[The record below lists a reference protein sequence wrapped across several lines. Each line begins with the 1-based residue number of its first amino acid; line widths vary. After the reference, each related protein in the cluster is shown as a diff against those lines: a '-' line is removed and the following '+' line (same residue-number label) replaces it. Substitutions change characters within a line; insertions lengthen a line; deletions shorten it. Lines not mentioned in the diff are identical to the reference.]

1 MVEPIWRGP
10 PKCHVDLYIDDTG
23 FDVLYQD
30 AKACAKKAYLVWQ
43 RVKSKL
49 DDAKLPLSAGKS
61 VWICSNTTAEK
72 ELNKLLKEGDPQV
85 QSLVKDLGV
94 DSTWGRRRRLAT
106 HKARF
111 SKGQQRQKRLV
122 QLAPTQ
128 HAKTKAC
135 KQSVFGAALYGHM
148 AMGLAPK
155 RLKWIRHQHAAVLGR
170 MNLGSTEAV
179 IEQASYKHDDP
190 AFTIMNQHFRFMH
203 KLLVAWTQ
211 SPLTELEVAF
221 NHWMTRIKHHKEP
234 WRIVVGPF
242 GAAACYLKA
251 LGWKASSLTKWQAGE
266 EQFDLLDRGSM
277 HLLSLRLKKTCDPW
291 RWKALACGENGQTL
305 QEGIEWQ
312 APRKALKQCK
322 GVKNKAL
329 VAVWQ
334 GAIRHGKG
342 AWCTRC
348 NQEATLQHVLWECSW
363 WESHLEEPAEFARFR
378 AQYPDPS
385 LWLRGLGPVQ
395 ARPATYQQV
404 LVEEGVFCQALV
416 EDQELLFATDGSP
429 GASQDARFQVLTW
442 GVVAFVKTD
451 TTIRVVGRAV
461 GPVSGEQTV
470 FRAETTALL
479 YVARKTSGETDVT
492 LDCKGVP
499 QILKRPPGWKSEDL
513 FQELR
518 EHSERLQLT
527 WINSHL
533 SRAAF
538 EGKFGAENWW
548 RWQAN
553 QEVDRLVQDAANQ
566 RRDLEWEQR
575 VLIKDEAVVQINLL
589 LASRAQ
595 HIFQSDKDEGP
606 QVVFPAELQDGN
618 SQAPGEKRKSGPK
631 AKQHGVPGKRRM
643 PKVGDKPAQEKAK
656 PRAGEPNKRQQ
667 LEALLAGTGPDTGHT
682 WVEGHRSR
690 DNLCIRCST
699 CGFFVE
705 QVDSKVS
712 FDKKVRH
719 TCEWREPSAP
729 QMGEHPSH
737 QMINGGR
744 MWLCRRCG
752 LRQWVGMVQLASGLA
767 KQCKQIYTGKDQW
780 IVGCIKKSAPK
791 KEGFFMSQGLLRKDP
806 RKEAHGS
813 LGGSN
818 QAPNHTGDGNGDET
832 MLDDAASGVGVALNQ
847 ITRKAPKLPE
857 VGEVRPATDHP
868 NRSQGDDSESCKGP
882 EGGGREAGGENP
894 LDPAATDKP
903 LGPQVNNEAPK
914 SKAKPKAKGRA
925 KATSEEKGR
934 QTKLKF

>member
-1 MVEPIWRGP
+1 MW
-10 PKCHVDLYIDDTG
+10 
-23 FDVLYQD
+23 
-30 AKACAKKAYLVWQ
+30 W
-43 RVKSKL
+43 
-49 DDAKLPLSAGKS
+49 
-61 VWICSNTTAEK
+61 
-72 ELNKLLKEGDPQV
+72 
-85 QSLVKDLGV
+85 
-94 DSTWGRRRRLAT
+94 
-106 HKARF
+106 
-111 SKGQQRQKRLV
+111 
-122 QLAPTQ
+122 
-128 HAKTKAC
+128 
-135 KQSVFGAALYGHM
+135 
-148 AMGLAPK
+148 
-155 RLKWIRHQHAAVLGR
+155 
-170 MNLGSTEAV
+170 
-179 IEQASYKHDDP
+179 
-190 AFTIMNQHFRFMH
+190 AF
-203 KLLVAWTQ
+203 W
-211 SPLTELEVAF
+211 
-221 NHWMTRIKHHKEP
+221 
-234 WRIVVGPF
+234 
-242 GAAACYLKA
+242 AAACYLKA

-266 EQFDLLDRGSM
+266 EKFDLLDRGSM
-277 HLLSLRLKKTCDPW
+277 HLLSLRLKKTCDQW

-363 WESHLEEPAEFARFR
+363 WKSHLVEPAEFARFR
-378 AQYPDPS
+378 VQYPDPS

-451 TTIRVVGRAV
+451 TAIRVVGRAV

-499 QILKRPPGWKSEDL
+499 QILERPPGWKSEDL

-538 EGKFGAENWW
+538 EEKFGAENWW

-566 RRDLEWEQR
+566 RRDLDWEQR

-618 SQAPGEKRKSGPK
+618 RQTPGEKRKSDPK
-631 AKQHGVPGKRRM
+631 VKKHGVPGKRRM
-643 PKVGDKPAQEKAK
+643 PKVGDKPAQATVK

-667 LEALLAGTGPDTGHT
+667 LEALLTGTGPDTGHT

-690 DNLCIRCST
+690 DNLCIKCST

-705 QVDSKVS
+705 QVDCRVS

-729 QMGEHPSH
+729 HMGEHPSH
-737 QMINGGR
+737 QMVNGGK
-744 MWLCRRCG
+744 MWLCCRCG
-752 LRQWVGMVQLASGLA
+752 LRQWVGMAQLASGLA

-780 IVGCIKKSAPK
+780 IVRCIKKSAPK
-791 KEGFFMSQGLLRKDP
+791 KEGFFLSQGLLRKDP
-806 RKEAHGS
+806 RKEALGS
-813 LGGSN
+813 SGGSN

-832 MLDDAASGVGVALNQ
+832 MLDDAAFSGVWGGL
-847 ITRKAPKLPE
+847 E
-857 VGEVRPATDHP
+857 P
-868 NRSQGDDSESCKGP
+868 NHQKGP
-882 EGGGREAGGENP
+882 
-894 LDPAATDKP
+894 K
-903 LGPQVNNEAPK
+903 
-914 SKAKPKAKGRA
+914 
-925 KATSEEKGR
+925 TS
-934 QTKLKF
+934 